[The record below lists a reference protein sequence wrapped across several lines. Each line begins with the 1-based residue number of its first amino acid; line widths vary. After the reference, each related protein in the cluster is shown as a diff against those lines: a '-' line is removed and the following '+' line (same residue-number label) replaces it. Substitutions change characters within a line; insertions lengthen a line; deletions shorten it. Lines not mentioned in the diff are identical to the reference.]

1 MLQEAQVDLT
11 KFLPPWV
18 QVLGILG
25 LGVYF
30 IVRYIRRGK
39 RAEDEDRD
47 AEIEKKV
54 KPYREQTEN
63 AERLKGQ
70 YREELESERRAHA
83 ECEKRVERL
92 TERLE
97 IESETKDELQTKV
110 MRLLAR
116 LEKAETRIEVLE
128 GDKSAGSDR

>member
-1 MLQEAQVDLT
+1 VLQEAQVDLT
-11 KFLPPWV
+11 KFLPPWIQLV
-18 QVLGILG
+18 GIFG

-39 RAEDEDRD
+39 RAETEDRD
-47 AEIEKKV
+47 AEVEKKV
-54 KPYREQTEN
+54 KPYREQAEN

-70 YREELESERRAHA
+70 YREELEGERRAHG
-83 ECEKRVERL
+83 ECERKVERL

-97 IESETKDELQTKV
+97 IESETKDELQAKV

-128 GDKSAGSDR
+128 SGKSAHSDS